1 MKSSFYVT
9 TPIYYVNAQPHMGHA
24 YTTILADVMTL
35 FHKADGKDTF
45 FQTGTDE
52 HGEKIATAA
61 AKKNMTPQEFTD
73 DVSQTFRQLWET
85 FKIEPSNFIR
95 TTDAEHKAVVSAI
108 LNKVHDSGD
117 IYFDHYD
124 GLYCVGCERY
134 MTEKELVDG
143 KCPDHDKEPEKRS
156 ESNWFFKME
165 KYRDWLRQYILDN
178 PEFIQPEGFRKETL
192 SLLEK
197 PIGDLS
203 ISRPK
208 ERVPW
213 GIPIPWD
220 ENHVTYVWFDA
231 LINYVSG
238 LGYPDGE
245 KFKKYWPVSH
255 HLIAK
260 DILKPH
266 CVFWPCMLKA
276 AGIDPYHRIK
286 IHGYWLTD
294 EGKMSKSRGNVIKP
308 LDLADKYG
316 LDAFRYFLMRDIT
329 FGRDAV
335 FSELALAERVN
346 ADLANDLG
354 NLLHRTIGMV
364 TRYHDGVLRGPSKLT
379 EDDIKLKEQTLAL
392 ADTVRKEFTAV
403 RFSQGLETVLEV
415 VRATNKYIDSQ
426 EPWKLAKSEESA
438 ERLATVLYNC
448 AEVLRI
454 TSVLFSAIMPW
465 KMVELRRQLGLPEK
479 EAVIEDATKW
489 GEIPKDTK
497 LVPGEPLFPR
507 IDIKA
512 LKAELGGGDDDAK
525 KKEQKAKKQKKKKE
539 KKKAPETPAEIT
551 FDDFWR
557 VKLLV
562 VQIKECTKVEGAD
575 KLLHIVCDAGTEGE
589 ATVVAGLAPFYSPDE
604 LVGKRAL
611 WVANLAPRKMR
622 GVVSNGMLLAADTP
636 EGGVRLVEPAPE
648 AAIGSRAH

>member
-24 YTTILADVMTL
+24 YTTILADVLTR
-35 FHKADGKDTF
+35 FHQADGKETY

-61 AKKNMTPQEFTD
+61 SKRSMTPQEFTD
-73 DVSQTFRQLWET
+73 DVSNTFHELWKKL
-85 FKIEPSNFIR
+85 KIEPSNFIR
-95 TTDAEHKAVVSAI
+95 TTDKAHKEVVSAI
-108 LNKVHDSGD
+108 LTKVHEQGD

-134 MTEKELVDG
+134 VTDKELVDG

-192 SLLEK
+192 ALLEK

-238 LGYPDGE
+238 IGYPDGE
-245 KFKKYWPVSH
+245 LFAKYWPVSH

-276 AGIDPYHRIK
+276 AGIEPYHRIK

-364 TRYHDGVLRGPSKLT
+364 TRYHDGVLKGASEYT
-379 EDDIKLKEQTLAL
+379 EADEKLKMQALAL
-392 ADTVRKEFTAV
+392 ADVVRNEYSAV
-403 RFSQGLETVLEV
+403 KFSHGLEAVLEV
-415 VRATNKYIDSQ
+415 VRATNKYIDSS
-426 EPWKLAKSEESA
+426 EPWKLAKTEGA
-438 ERLATVLYNC
+438 DQRLATVLYNC

-454 TSVLFSAIMPW
+454 TSVLFEAIMPW
-465 KMVELRRQLGLPEK
+465 KMAELRRQLGLDEQK
-479 EAVIEDATKW
+479 AEMTDATQW
-489 GEIPKDTK
+489 GLIPNKTK
-497 LVPGEPLFPR
+497 LLPGDPLFPR

-512 LKAELGGGDDDAK
+512 LKAELGDGEEKQEKKEK
-525 KKEQKAKKQKKKKE
+525 KKKKKKE
-539 KKKAPETPAEIT
+539 KKQAPETPAEIT
-551 FDDFWR
+551 FNDFWR
-557 VKLLV
+557 VKLVV

-575 KLLHIVCDAGTEGE
+575 KLLQIKCDAGPEGE
-589 ATVVAGLAPFYSPDE
+589 PIVLAGLAPFYAPEE

-622 GVVSNGMLLAADTP
+622 GLMSQGMLLAADTP
-636 EGGVRLVEPAPE
+636 EGGVRLVQPSTE
-648 AAIGSRAH
+648 AAVGSRAH